1 MILTNVMKELI
12 INILHCYINNLRIL
26 VSKFSSHYLWLSL
39 KKSNEEFT
47 VYSFLNLQF
56 FIENYDMRN
65 HKDRNKH
72 GE

>member
-12 INILHCYINNLRIL
+12 INSLHCYINNLRIL
-26 VSKFSSHYLWLSL
+26 VTKFLSHYLWLSF